1 MPGEAPLVHRVRAGD
16 GFAIVTADDPR
27 ASGGSEKGPANR
39 ADAWGS
45 DVESALG
52 GGGFGDLQRLR
63 LFVPWDFHVIL
74 KAHGRRLAATYWISG
89 IWGSRILMIDPPSN
103 IRAHQGDQV
112 LEVAWPD
119 GRVDRFP
126 YRFLRS
132 ECPCAS
138 CRDEWTGE
146 RIIHIE
152 DVRENIQLEGMEAVG
167 SYAIRPSWSDG
178 HSSGILTWET
188 LRELAAQIP

>member
-1 MPGEAPLVHRVRAGD
+1 M
-16 GFAIVTADDPR
+16 TW
-27 ASGGSEKGPANR
+27 S
-39 ADAWGS
+39 
-45 DVESALG
+45 
-52 GGGFGDLQRLR
+52 
-63 LFVPWDFHVIL
+63 
-74 KAHGRRLAATYWISG
+74 
-89 IWGSRILMIDPPSN
+89 
-103 IRAHQGDQV
+103 
-112 LEVAWPD
+112 D

-152 DVRENIQLEGMEAVG
+152 DVRENLQLEGMETVG
-167 SYAIRPSWSDG
+167 SYALKPSWSDG